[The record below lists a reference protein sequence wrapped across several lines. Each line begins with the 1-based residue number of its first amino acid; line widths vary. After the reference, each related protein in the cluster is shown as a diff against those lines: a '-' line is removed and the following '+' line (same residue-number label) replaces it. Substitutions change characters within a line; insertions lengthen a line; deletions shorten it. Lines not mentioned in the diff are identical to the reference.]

1 MAQNIDLAFQEVLND
16 STPDMDVPIP
26 SSGKK
31 KNDTAISQETE
42 FSQAQLA
49 DLISNRIQREEFT
62 KQIILIMCAE
72 IAFIAVLILGVFF
85 TSYINS
91 LSPQITINFPPI
103 FLTLSLIFVYVYL
116 YKFCNSLPP
125 IRITCRQINL
135 KKHHFKIG
143 ACIKVLLTLLLV
155 GLLNIFAREGHII
168 SFKQIILTDNVIHMI
183 LYTALAVFI
192 KTTILAGYIIHGLYR
207 VLNNQS
213 YSKK

>member
-1 MAQNIDLAFQEVLND
+1 MAGNIDLAFQEVLND

-26 SSGKK
+26 SSEKR
-31 KNDTAISQETE
+31 KNNTAAISQETE

-103 FLTLSLIFVYVYL
+103 FLTLSLILVYVYL
-116 YKFCNSLPP
+116 YKFCNRLPAIRLSL
-125 IRITCRQINL
+125 I
-135 KKHHFKIG
+135 
-143 ACIKVLLTLLLV
+143 
-155 GLLNIFAREGHII
+155 HI
-168 SFKQIILTDNVIHMI
+168 
-183 LYTALAVFI
+183 
-192 KTTILAGYIIHGLYR
+192 
-207 VLNNQS
+207 
-213 YSKK
+213 